1 MMEHIWHQEQFGEPW
16 FTYPNLY
23 SRFVREVPSGGCIVE
38 VGCWKGKSVAYLA
51 VEVINSNKNIMIH
64 AVDTWLGSPN
74 ETYHMADSHVKT
86 DTLYDL
92 FLNNI
97 KPCSDVV
104 TPIRKTSVEASSLY
118 QDGSLDVVFIDA
130 SHDYDSVKQ
139 DIMHWLPKVKS
150 GGYLAGH
157 DYLWE
162 GVGRA
167 VDELIRPVESTELCW
182 VYRKPF

>member
-1 MMEHIWHQEQFGEPW
+1 MEHIWHQEQFGEPW

-23 SRFVREVPSGGCIVE
+23 SRFVREIPDEGCIVE
-38 VGCWKGKSVAYLA
+38 VGCWKGKSTAYLA
-51 VEVINSNKNIMIH
+51 VEVINSGKNIKVH
-64 AVDTWLGSPN
+64 AVDTWLGSIN
-74 ETYHMADSHVKT
+74 EVYHMQDVHVKS

-97 KPCSDVV
+97 KPCGDVV
-104 TPIRKTSVEASSLY
+104 TPIRKTSVQASSLY
-118 QDGSLDVVFIDA
+118 QDSSLDVVFIDA

-139 DIMHWLPKVKS
+139 DIIHWLPKVKP

-167 VDELIRPVESTELCW
+167 VNELISPVESTELCW
-182 VYRKPF
+182 VYRKP